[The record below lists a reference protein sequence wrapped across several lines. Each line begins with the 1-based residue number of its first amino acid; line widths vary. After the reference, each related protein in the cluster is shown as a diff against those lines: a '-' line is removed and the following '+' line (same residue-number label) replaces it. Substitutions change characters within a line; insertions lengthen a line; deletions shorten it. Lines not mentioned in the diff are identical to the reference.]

1 MEEEDES
8 EGEGEEEE
16 EHKPRDREEE
26 EEEEEEGGESEYNA
40 VRILVRG
47 GKAPTRAPYMEFHPR
62 LSFVSFSLL
71 SLFPSFFFLFYL
83 FFLFALSFFFVSF
96 YGRFSLRSYLLLSKC
111 FSMISC
117 ERA

>member
-40 VRILVRG
+40 VHILVRG

-62 LSFVSFSLL
+62 LNFVSFSLL
-71 SLFPSFFFLFYL
+71 SLLPSFFFLFL
-83 FFLFALSFFFVSF
+83 SFFFPFALSFFLFPSSGVFPFVLTCC
-96 YGRFSLRSYLLLSKC
+96 SLSVFL
-111 FSMISC
+111 
-117 ERA
+117 